1 MNIKD
6 IVIGKKYR
14 IREWDDMAKEFGTDE
29 RGDIYTKGDMFFREM
44 KVFCGKEVVVRGINH
59 FGLKLKF
66 DDGQYNY
73 RYNFTADMI
82 EPIDEEDKMP
92 IEIKDGY
99 IVVFQDLANKSIYR
113 TIAMSTECD
122 HIYCSNEITYF
133 DLNNYKNKDMS
144 SGFYKII
151 KVYGKRKT
159 GAPFSFSLVDREL
172 IYDVEPKQ
180 MTKAEIEKILGYS
193 IDIIG

>member
-1 MNIKD
+1 MKVKD
-6 IVIGKKYR
+6 IVVGGKYK

-29 RGDIYTKGDMFFREM
+29 CGDITIGKEYFTSCM
-44 KVFCGKEVVVRGINH
+44 KDICGKIVN
-59 FGLKLKF
+59 LKCIGDTFIELEFK
-66 DDGQYNY
+66 DMVYNNMY
-73 RYNFTADMI
+73 RYVAEMI
-82 EPIDEEDKMP
+82 EPVNEMP
-92 IEIKDGY
+92 IKIKDGY
-99 IVVFQDLANKSIYR
+99 IVVFQDLANKSRHI

-172 IYDVEPKQ
+172 LYDAGPKQ